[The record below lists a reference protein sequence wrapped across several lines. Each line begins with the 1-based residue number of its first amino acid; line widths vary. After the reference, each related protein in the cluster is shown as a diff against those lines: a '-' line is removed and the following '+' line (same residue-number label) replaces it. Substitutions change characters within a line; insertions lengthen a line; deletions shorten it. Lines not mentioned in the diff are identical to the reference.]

1 MFTMA
6 HLTTALTGWLGDPA
20 ALASIKVQFRQVVYM
35 DETLVAGGTVESLD
49 PDTKRARLSVWA
61 AVDRGGQRMMAIK
74 NSVAEV
80 ELA

>member
-6 HLTTALTGWLGDPA
+6 HLARAVTEWLGDPGA
-20 ALASIKVQFRQVVYM
+20 MKGMQVQFRQVVYM
-35 DETLVAGGTVESLD
+35 DETLVARGRVTHLEPATRRATLDVWVELDRDGGRVM
-49 PDTKRARLSVWA
+49 P
-61 AVDRGGQRMMAIK
+61 IK